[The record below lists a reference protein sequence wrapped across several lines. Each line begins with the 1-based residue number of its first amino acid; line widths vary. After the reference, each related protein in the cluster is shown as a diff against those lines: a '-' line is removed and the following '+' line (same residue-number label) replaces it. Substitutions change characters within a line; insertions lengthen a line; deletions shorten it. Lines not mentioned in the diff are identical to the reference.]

1 MYRRA
6 LAAGLAFAIGMSGV
20 TSANAG
26 LLDFIFGW
34 RNRTDLSTPP
44 TRPTAHPSVTINSA
58 SMSKKKIARA
68 KKRTPKAPVQLSPAE
83 MMARTIDPYSN
94 PNWWLEDPT
103 LRKGDILVLKDRVV
117 VFSGGAVGAPK
128 SYVAL
133 ERTKLLSRSE
143 RRQVA
148 AMTGFPREP
157 VMLANSVPVV
167 QPKVLKSV
175 SLAGPVQP
183 RVLGEASP
191 RS

>member
-44 TRPTAHPSVTINSA
+44 ARQTAHPSVTIDSA
-58 SMSKKKIARA
+58 SMPKKKVAGA

-133 ERTKLLSRSE
+133 ERTKLLSSSE

-157 VMLANSVPVV
+157 VMLANSAPVV

-175 SLAGPVQP
+175 SLQGPMLP
-183 RVLGEASP
+183 PLLGETSP

>member
-44 TRPTAHPSVTINSA
+44 TRSPAHPSVTIDSA
-58 SMSKKKIARA
+58 SMPKKKVARA
-68 KKRTPKAPVQLSPAE
+68 KKRTPKAPAQLSPAE

-133 ERTKLLSRSE
+133 ERSKLLSRSE

-157 VMLANSVPVV
+157 VMLANSGPAA
-167 QPKVLKSV
+167 QPKMLKSV
-175 SLAGPVQP
+175 SLGGPVQP